1 MIIRSDWRGEPRITS
16 APNREISKREP
27 IIDII
32 SMAQHARP
40 KLIGQIAF
48 LRPQL
53 IAFPMVVSTMDS
65 PSSSSSGSWSIRAN
79 NSGGWLRWN
88 FVSASTNPLCHGRY
102 TGKRMT
108 YADLL
113 ERAAAAHGIEPEYTD
128 TWGHRHRTPEEV
140 TQAILAALGFQTASA
155 EEMER
160 DLEER
165 AAREWA
171 RPLDPTLV
179 VREDADSIRLR

>member
-16 APNREISKREP
+16 APKREMSKREP

-32 SMAQHARP
+32 SMAQQARP
-40 KLIGQIAF
+40 KLIGQMAF

-53 IAFPMVVSTMDS
+53 IALPMVVNTMDS
-65 PSSSSSGSWSIRAN
+65 SSSSSSGSRSMRAN
-79 NSGGWLRWN
+79 SSGGWLRWN
-88 FVSASTNPLCHGRY
+88 IVSSSTNPLCHARY

-128 TWGHRHRTPEEV
+128 TWGQRHQTPEEV
-140 TQAILAALGFQTASA
+140 KRAILAALGFQAASA

-160 DLEER
+160 DLEAD

-171 RPLDPTLV
+171 LPLDP
-179 VREDADSIRLR
+179 